1 VSISLRRR
9 RSFAFRYVLR
19 PLWRGLRIIL
29 MACCGIGPGMPPH
42 EPRARTAV
50 EQHES
55 GGARTGAAKSRRA

>member
-1 VSISLRRR
+1 MSNSVRRR

-19 PLWRGLRIIL
+19 PLWRCLRIL
-29 MACCGIGPGMPPH
+29 LLAFCGIGPGMPPH

-55 GGARTGAAKSRRA
+55 GGSRTGSAKSRRA

>member
-1 VSISLRRR
+1 MSNPVRRR

-19 PLWRGLRIIL
+19 PLWRALKIIL
-29 MACCGIGPGMPPH
+29 MAFCGLGPGMPPH

-55 GGARTGAAKSRRA
+55 GPRAGAVKSRRA